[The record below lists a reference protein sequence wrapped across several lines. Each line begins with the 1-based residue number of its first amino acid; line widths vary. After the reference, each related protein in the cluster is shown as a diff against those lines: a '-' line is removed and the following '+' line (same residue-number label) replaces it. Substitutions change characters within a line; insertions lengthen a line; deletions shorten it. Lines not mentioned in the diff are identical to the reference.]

1 MEGIPPEQDH
11 YSILGVPRNASPDQ
25 LRRAYREAAQL
36 LHPDKN
42 IAPGETEL
50 FLDVGRA
57 YETLIDPETRAV
69 YDAELEEREAKL
81 AAGAPFHVNI
91 LHSRTALLRLDEPQ
105 VHYVLLEL
113 RPAKDL
119 PEVRPSVNL
128 SIVIDRSTS
137 MRGTRMDQVRS
148 AVLAILKDLQP
159 VDSASIVAFDDRAEV
174 IVSPDQA
181 RDLGKARARLS
192 LLQAGGGTEIA
203 QGLTLGLDELHRSY
217 ARDGVNHLVLLTDG
231 RTYGDEELCIELAD
245 QASAAGISINGVG
258 IGSEWSD
265 RLLDDLAARTGG
277 NVIFLNTPKA
287 VTDLLNSIYDGLSQ
301 IIATQLRIDGA
312 FSQQVDLRTAF
323 RLVPEPMPLGDTL
336 PMALGHLPKKGI
348 IRLLL
353 ELVIHPLSGLEE
365 LTLANL
371 TLSGTLLGK
380 DSEIKQVPLPISM
393 KLTDELDGRPPPEQI
408 SSALNLL
415 SMYKLQEKA
424 RHEAELGQVAQA
436 ARRLETLATQLLA
449 AGEKDLAKAALNE
462 AVQLTR
468 ARRLSTTGEK
478 TLKYGTRALFL
489 LPSSRES

>member
-489 LPSSRES
+489 LPSSSES

>member
-1 MEGIPPEQDH
+1 MPPEQD
-11 YSILGVPRNASPDQ
+11 YYTLLGVPRNATPDS
-25 LRRAYREAAQL
+25 LRRAYREAAQR

-50 FLDVGRA
+50 FLEVGRA
-57 YETLIDPETRAV
+57 YETLIDPEARKA
-69 YDAELEEREAKL
+69 YDADLAKREAKL
-81 AAGAPFHVNI
+81 AADAPYHVNV
-91 LHSRTALLRLDEPQ
+91 LHSRNSLLRIEEPQ
-105 VHYVLLEL
+105 VHYVLLEI
-113 RPAKDL
+113 RPAQGL
-119 PEVRPSVNL
+119 PEIRPAVNL

-137 MRGTRMDQVRS
+137 MRGVRMDQVRS
-148 AVLAILKDLQP
+148 AVMAILKELQP
-159 VDSASIVAFDDRAEV
+159 IDSASVVAFDDRAEV

-181 RDLGKARARLS
+181 RDVNKSRARLS

-217 ARDGVNHLVLLTDG
+217 SREGVNHLVLLTDG
-231 RTYGDEELCIELAD
+231 RTYGDEDLCLELAD

-265 RLLDDLAARTGG
+265 RLLDDLASRTGG

-301 IIATQLRIDGA
+301 IVATHLRIDGG

-323 RLVPEPMPLGDTL
+323 RLVPEPMPLGDSL
-336 PMALGHLPKKGI
+336 PMTLGNLPKKGV

-353 ELVIHPLSGLEE
+353 ELVVHPNAGLEE

-380 DSEIKQVPLPISM
+380 ASAIRQVPIALTM
-393 KLTDELDGRPPPEQI
+393 KLTDELEGKPPPEQI

-449 AGEKDLAKAALNE
+449 AGEKELAKAALNE
-462 AVQLTR
+462 AVQLTQS
-468 ARRLSTTGEK
+468 RRLSTEGEK
-478 TLKYGTRALFL
+478 TLKYGTRALLL
-489 LPSSRES
+489 LPGQVLHD

>member
-57 YETLIDPETRAV
+57 YETLIDPETRAI

-81 AAGAPFHVNI
+81 AVGAPFHVNI

-393 KLTDELDGRPPPEQI
+393 KLTDEFDGRPPPEQI

-489 LPSSRES
+489 LPSSSES